1 MEYKGKFEIF
11 DSENIKTYP
20 VKERISKVKIEDFKD
35 LSTYREQNFKATQ
48 STIKKIRDLSKKLI
62 EFRADGKPII
72 IFTGAHLIKNGLGPV
87 LIDLVKRGLITLIG
101 GNGATVIHDFE
112 LALIGE
118 TSEDVPS
125 VLKKGQ
131 FGMAYEF
138 NYINKALE
146 IGDRYELGFG
156 EAIGKFMSEESFSR
170 KVASELL
177 IEGKKIIFKYPDISL
192 AANCYKENVPFTVH
206 AGIGTDVIDQ
216 LCTFN
221 GRYKG
226 GCSGRDFLILVNEIT
241 KFTQGGVIINIGS
254 AVTGPEVIL
263 KAVSMAC
270 NAGKKPNDFLIA
282 DFDIRSAYPKSAP
295 DQCSENYYFRDQ
307 KSLVYRIPKSLGG
320 EGIYIKGD
328 QRTTVPLLYKNILEN
343 LKL

>member
-1 MEYKGKFEIF
+1 
-11 DSENIKTYP
+11 
-20 VKERISKVKIEDFKD
+20 
-35 LSTYREQNFKATQ
+35 
-48 STIKKIRDLSKKLI
+48 
-62 EFRADGKPII
+62 
-72 IFTGAHLIKNGLGPV
+72 
-87 LIDLVKRGLITLIG
+87 
-101 GNGATVIHDFE
+101 
-112 LALIGE
+112 
-118 TSEDVPS
+118 
-125 VLKKGQ
+125 
-131 FGMAYEF
+131 
-138 NYINKALE
+138 
-146 IGDRYELGFG
+146 
-156 EAIGKFMSEESFSR
+156 MSEESFSR
-170 KVASELL
+170 RAVSELL
-177 IEGKKIIFKYPDISL
+177 TEGKKITFKYPDISL

-221 GRYKG
+221 GRHKG

-282 DFDIRSAYPKSAP
+282 DFDIRSGYSKSAP